1 MRKPAKRLL
10 IIDENPHIISVLQQ
24 TLKTEFDCVVARSG
38 RDAVRLLMQGNRFD
52 AIMTELNLT
61 AFSGLELIR
70 FVRANQ
76 LIGQTPI
83 IVLSSATDSAT
94 RIDCLDAGADSYL
107 PKPFNPL
114 EARAKIQ
121 SLLRR
126 TAALPEVYQLPVT
139 SQKASRQKVSWS
151 LNTLFNLF

>member
-24 TLKTEFDCVVARSG
+24 TLKTDFDCVVARSG
-38 RDAVRLLMQGNRFD
+38 RDAVRLLVQGNRFD
-52 AIMTELNLT
+52 AILTELNLSG
-61 AFSGLELIR
+61 FSGLELIR
-70 FVRANQ
+70 FIRTNE

-83 IVLSSATDSAT
+83 IVLSGATDSAT
-94 RIDCLDAGADSYL
+94 RIECLNAGADSYL

-114 EARAKIQ
+114 EAKAKLQ

-126 TAALPEVYQLPVT
+126 TAALPEVYQMPVT
-139 SQKASRQKVSWS
+139 SMNTSRQKATWS
-151 LNTLFNLF
+151 LNMLFNLF